1 LIYREVLYFDGC
13 WSHGVWVQDQVEGAR
28 REYHRWKLQPRSL
41 GYLEFVKAKPIVEIV
56 RTVQEKLF
64 IHSQGDGL
72 EEIVELQQIRGRQAE

>member
-13 WSHGVWVQDQVEGAR
+13 WSLRVRVQDQVEGAR

-41 GYLEFVKAKPIVEIV
+41 GYLECVKAKPVVEIV
-56 RTVQEKLF
+56 RRVEENLF
-64 IHSQGDGL
+64 SHPQGDGL